1 MSRRLYLLLLF
12 ALPAPLSGQALARE
26 DIHLLNVTQ
35 GDDRTRQDLTLGRAA
50 LERATS
56 TGEASSYQE
65 AVFRFE
71 EAALRSPD
79 LAEPWFGL
87 ALSRLALFESGAASL
102 NTPTQPLG
110 GGNRAAWASHIRAAL
125 ARDPR
130 HVGALTSLEHVV
142 LPQGDREQPGWLRD
156 AIARAES
163 LGVTTPELALI
174 RGRLAR
180 QERRYEE
187 AAASFREYAS
197 RGGDPSVAALEE
209 ARALAATDDLDAA
222 AARYD
227 SGLAVLTDAGWAL
240 YRQDLELIAEP
251 EELAPLRATSRA
263 DAPAWVHRFWLRR
276 DAADVR
282 TEGEREREHLRRWA
296 VANERYRVVDPDRR
310 LLFHEPW
317 APIAPCVPRD
327 SFDLAQSGAH
337 EAADSLDARR
347 AERILDDRGLMY
359 LRHGEPLRVVWTLGA
374 TDRDF
379 REAVNADKE
388 ELRREE
394 LPRNVAEAE
403 LALRAKVRS
412 LDEFGGNSAEV
423 WTYFIDGRVRS
434 YLFRGSRYLGL
445 DAPTTLTSDISSPE
459 LALLRAQLD
468 PRFFDVWNRYN
479 TPFQSKVP
487 VACMVTVQ
495 RLARDVR
502 SDLMLGGSTDDD
514 PLFFPVPVIP
524 AVQVAA
530 VGDAAHGNGRVVV
543 AYAMPGDRL
552 ASARIDGTFVYPLRW
567 RLTAVAANGEIRR
580 AEGDLTRT
588 TRDSLVAGQ
597 FLSDTLS
604 LPIAAGTWRVGV
616 ALFQP
621 DEQRGGAIEARAV
634 QLDSGTVTMSDLLL
648 GREEERVQWN
658 GIPINPLGTWRRA
671 TPMTVAAELRGVP
684 AGTPLTTVIEVRQV
698 DRTRSAPLVRVSA
711 SDLSDGP
718 TAVLRRLVDL
728 HTLHPGIYQVSVE
741 VRTPDGVVGHRA
753 REFEVIADP

>member
-1 MSRRLYLLLLF
+1 MSRPLCLLVLLAF
-12 ALPAPLSGQALARE
+12 PAPLVGQALARE
-26 DIHLLNVTQ
+26 DLHLLNVAQ

-50 LERATS
+50 LERATT
-56 TGEASSYQE
+56 TGDAGSYQE
-65 AVFRFE
+65 AVHRFE

-87 ALSRLALFESGAASL
+87 ALSRLALFERGSPSL

-110 GGNRAAWASHIRAAL
+110 AGNRAAWASHIRAAL

-130 HVGALTSLEHVV
+130 HLGALTSLEHVV
-142 LPQGDREQPGWLRD
+142 LPQGDREQPEWLRD
-156 AIARAES
+156 VIARAES
-163 LGVTTPELALI
+163 LGVTTPELELI

-197 RGGDPSVAALEE
+197 RGGDPSIAALEE
-209 ARALAATDDLDAA
+209 ARALAGTGDLDAA

-251 EELAPLRATSRA
+251 GELPALRATARA
-263 DAPAWVHRFWLRR
+263 DAAAWVRHFWLRR

-282 TEGEREREHLRRWA
+282 SEGDRVREHLRRWT
-296 VANERYRVVDPDRR
+296 VAYERYRVVDPDRR

-327 SFDLAQSGAH
+327 SFDLSQSGAH

-374 TDRDF
+374 SDRDF
-379 REAVNADKE
+379 REAAAADRA
-388 ELRREE
+388 ELRRAE
-394 LPRNVAEAE
+394 LPTNVAEAE
-403 LALRAKVRS
+403 LALRAKART
-412 LDEFGGNSAEV
+412 LDDFGGNSAEV
-423 WTYFIDGRVRS
+423 WSYFIDGKVRS

-459 LALLRAQLD
+459 LALLRAQID
-468 PRFFDVWNRYN
+468 PRFFTVWNRYSS
-479 TPFQSKVP
+479 PFPSKVP

-495 RLARDVR
+495 HLARDVR

-514 PLFFPVPVIP
+514 PLIFPVPVIP

-530 VGDAAHGNGRVVV
+530 VGDASAGSGRVVV
-543 AYAMPGDRL
+543 AYAMAGDRL
-552 ASARIDGTFVYPLRW
+552 ASVRDAGKFIYPLRW
-567 RLTAVAANGEIRR
+567 RLTAVGANGEIRR
-580 AEGDLTRT
+580 AEGDLTRST
-588 TRDSLVAGQ
+588 TDSLIAGQ
-597 FLSDTLS
+597 FLSDTLT
-604 LPIAAGTWRVGV
+604 LPIPAGTWRVGV

-621 DEQRGGAIEARAV
+621 DERRGGAIEARAV
-634 QLDSGTVTMSDLLL
+634 QLDTGAVTMSDLLL
-648 GREEERVQWN
+648 GREEDRVTWH
-658 GIPINPLGTWRRA
+658 GIPMNPLGTWRRSN
-671 TPMTVAAELRGVP
+671 PMTVAAELHGVP
-684 AGTPLTTVIEVRQV
+684 AGTGLTTVIEVRQV
-698 DRTRSAPLVRVSA
+698 ERTGGAPLVRVTAADRSE
-711 SDLSDGP
+711 GP
-718 TAVLRRLVDL
+718 ATVLRRTVDL
-728 HTLHPGIYQVSVE
+728 HTLHTGVYQLSVE
-741 VRTPDGVVGHRA
+741 VRTPEGVVGHRS
-753 REFEVIADP
+753 RVFEVIANP